1 LRALSTTIDTSSP
14 SIKNQPDVHKMVDR
28 YRCGKKYFSLLNEVE
43 IKGHGYQNMSYR
55 Q

>member
-14 SIKNQPDVHKMVDR
+14 SIKYQPDVHKVVDR
-28 YRCGKKYFSLLNEVE
+28 YHCGKKYFSLLAEVE
-43 IKGHGYQNMSYR
+43 GHGYQNMSYR